1 MTLQTTNRHNG
12 RGDVMNLKGDL
23 RLLTCHDGEGT
34 TDVVDVYVTRTP
46 GINTVPTAFLKHQNK
61 WLFIIFVDP
70 ELTEHKLYTWV
81 IVCSSAL

>member
-1 MTLQTTNRHNG
+1 MTLQITNRHNG

-23 RLLTCHDGEGT
+23 GLITCHDGDEM
-34 TDVVDVYVTRTP
+34 P

-70 ELTEHKLYTWV
+70 ELTEHKLCTWV